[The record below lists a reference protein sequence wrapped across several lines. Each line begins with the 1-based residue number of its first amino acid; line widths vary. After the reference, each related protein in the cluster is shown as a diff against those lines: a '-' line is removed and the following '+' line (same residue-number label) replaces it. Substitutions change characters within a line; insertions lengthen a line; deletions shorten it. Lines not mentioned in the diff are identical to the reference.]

1 MSTII
6 EKIVRSVLNKEYNQ
20 INGLY
25 ESITPE
31 ELKRLRRIQE
41 VRNTIDFQTEVQDPC
56 NFDDGEEYAD
66 FCIGEGLSFFYGDD
80 GYEEEDDIF
89 ADEDENE
96 DNGREEITQLMNGE
110 YYVEL
115 VSLWDDYNGDC
126 DDEDDDFEY

>member
-6 EKIVRSVLNKEYNQ
+6 EKIVRSVLNIEYNQ

-66 FCIGEGLSFFYGDD
+66 FCIGEGLSFFYGDE
-80 GYEEEDDIF
+80 GYEREDEIFQDEEEDHLR
-89 ADEDENE
+89 DEITKMMYKEYFDYLSNLWDENK
-96 DNGREEITQLMNGE
+96 DE
-110 YYVEL
+110 Y
-115 VSLWDDYNGDC
+115 DC
-126 DDEDDDFEY
+126 

>member
-6 EKIVRSVLNKEYNQ
+6 EKIVRSVLNIEYNQ

-25 ESITPE
+25 ESITLE

-66 FCIGEGLSFFYGDD
+66 FCIGEGLSFFYGDE
-80 GYEEEDDIF
+80 GYEREDEIFQDEEEDHLRD
-89 ADEDENE
+89 
-96 DNGREEITQLMNGE
+96 EITEMMYKE
-110 YYVEL
+110 YFDYL
-115 VSLWDDYNGDC
+115 SNLWNKNKDDYDC
-126 DDEDDDFEY
+126 

>member
-1 MSTII
+1 MNTII
-6 EKIVRSVLNKEYNQ
+6 EKIVRSVLNREYKQ

-66 FCIGEGLSFFYGDD
+66 FCIGEGLSFFYGDE
-80 GYEEEDDIF
+80 GYEREDEIFQDEEEDHLRD
-89 ADEDENE
+89 
-96 DNGREEITQLMNGE
+96 EITEMMYKE
-110 YYVEL
+110 YFDYL
-115 VSLWDDYNGDC
+115 SNLWNENKDDYDC
-126 DDEDDDFEY
+126 

>member
-6 EKIVRSVLNKEYNQ
+6 EKIVRSVLNIEYNQ

-66 FCIGEGLSFFYGDD
+66 FCIGEGLSFFYGDE
-80 GYEEEDDIF
+80 GYEREDEIFQDEEEDHLR
-89 ADEDENE
+89 DEITEMMYKEYFDYLSNLWDENK
-96 DNGREEITQLMNGE
+96 DE
-110 YYVEL
+110 Y
-115 VSLWDDYNGDC
+115 DC
-126 DDEDDDFEY
+126 

>member
-41 VRNTIDFQTEVQDPC
+41 VRNTIEFQTEVQDPC

-66 FCIGEGLSFFYGDD
+66 FCIGEGLSFFYGDE
-80 GYEEEDDIF
+80 GYEREDEIFQDEEEDHLR
-89 ADEDENE
+89 DEITNMMYEEYFDYLSNLWNE
-96 DNGREEITQLMNGE
+96 DKDN
-110 YYVEL
+110 Y
-115 VSLWDDYNGDC
+115 DC
-126 DDEDDDFEY
+126 

>member
-41 VRNTIDFQTEVQDPC
+41 VRNTIEFQTEVQDPC

-66 FCIGEGLSFFYGDD
+66 FCIGEGLSFFYGDE
-80 GYEEEDDIF
+80 GYEREDEIFKDEEEDHLR
-89 ADEDENE
+89 DEITDMMYEEYFDYLSNLWNE
-96 DNGREEITQLMNGE
+96 DKDN
-110 YYVEL
+110 Y
-115 VSLWDDYNGDC
+115 DC
-126 DDEDDDFEY
+126 

>member
-6 EKIVRSVLNKEYNQ
+6 EKIVRSVLNREYKQ

-25 ESITPE
+25 ESITLE

-66 FCIGEGLSFFYGDD
+66 FCIGEGLSFFYGDE
-80 GYEEEDDIF
+80 GYEREDEIFQDEEEDHLR
-89 ADEDENE
+89 DEITEMMYKEYFDYLSNLWDENK
-96 DNGREEITQLMNGE
+96 DE
-110 YYVEL
+110 Y
-115 VSLWDDYNGDC
+115 DC
-126 DDEDDDFEY
+126 

>member
-6 EKIVRSVLNKEYNQ
+6 EKIVRSVLNREYKQ

-66 FCIGEGLSFFYGDD
+66 FCIGEGLSFFYGDE
-80 GYEEEDDIF
+80 GYEREDEIFQDEEEDHLRD
-89 ADEDENE
+89 
-96 DNGREEITQLMNGE
+96 EITEMMYKE
-110 YYVEL
+110 YFDYL
-115 VSLWDDYNGDC
+115 SNLWNENKDEYDC
-126 DDEDDDFEY
+126 

>member
-6 EKIVRSVLNKEYNQ
+6 EKIVRSVLNREYKQ

-25 ESITPE
+25 ESITLE

-66 FCIGEGLSFFYGDD
+66 FCIGEGLNFFYGDE
-80 GYEEEDDIF
+80 GYEREDEIFQDEEEDHLRD
-89 ADEDENE
+89 
-96 DNGREEITQLMNGE
+96 EITEMMYKE
-110 YYVEL
+110 YFDYL
-115 VSLWDDYNGDC
+115 SNLWNENKDEYDC
-126 DDEDDDFEY
+126 

>member
-6 EKIVRSVLNKEYNQ
+6 EKIVRSVLNREYSQ

-41 VRNTIDFQTEVQDPC
+41 VRNTIEFQTEVQDPC

-66 FCIGEGLSFFYGDD
+66 FCIGEGLSFFYGDE
-80 GYEEEDDIF
+80 GYEREDEIFKDEEEDYLRDVITDMMYEEYF
-89 ADEDENE
+89 DYLSNLWNE
-96 DNGREEITQLMNGE
+96 DKDN
-110 YYVEL
+110 Y
-115 VSLWDDYNGDC
+115 DC
-126 DDEDDDFEY
+126 